1 MYTPIAVCVDD
12 DPTTARVVHDTLRNL
27 GYHVAMASTKLE
39 AIRLAQE
46 LKPALAYVSNEMHG
60 IDAMQLYRD
69 MQQVSHRTKG
79 ILMTAFATGLMVM
92 LTDHTGV
99 NQVMMKPTASASL
112 TLPLDD

>member
-12 DPTTARVVHDTLRNL
+12 DPSTARVVYNTLCDL
-27 GYHVAMASTKLE
+27 GYRVEMASSKQE

-46 LKPALAYVSNEMHG
+46 LKPALAYVSNEMSG
-60 IDAMQLYRD
+60 IDAMELYRD

-79 ILMTAFATGLMVM
+79 ILMTAAATGLMVM
-92 LTDHTGV
+92 LADHAGV
-99 NQVMMKPTASASL
+99 NQVMMKPTAEVGF